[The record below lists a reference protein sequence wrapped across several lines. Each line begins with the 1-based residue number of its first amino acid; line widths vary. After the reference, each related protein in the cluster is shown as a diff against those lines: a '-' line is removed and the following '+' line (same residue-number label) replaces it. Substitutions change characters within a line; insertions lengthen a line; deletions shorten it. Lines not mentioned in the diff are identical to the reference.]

1 MNTWGECVRNTRLVA
16 YALAAV
22 GMVAMSTWADPPKP
36 AEGVNYPALSVEKLT
51 ELAEGGDAIA
61 QNRLGIRYALGQ
73 GVKMDMATANQWYRR
88 AAEAGNPSAQN
99 NLGKSYLHGTGL
111 KVDYAEAFRWLTL
124 AAKGG
129 IAQAQNTLG
138 TMYEKGIGT
147 KTDMQQ
153 AAAWYRKAALQND
166 PSAQSNYAVCLLRGQ
181 GIPKNIAE
189 GVAWLKK
196 SVAQNDPQGLRN
208 LGLVYE
214 NGWTGKKDL
223 AKAADLYKHAIA
235 AGNARALPK
244 LQALSDAGNPAGQF
258 HLATL
263 LETGVGVKQ
272 DQAAARELYQKA
284 ADQNHTRAIS
294 VLGLFYE
301 YGVGGPKDSEK
312 AVKLLQTA
320 ADRGDAQAQNA
331 LAKCYY
337 NGSGVEKDDAKAVAW
352 FKKAAAQDYTEA
364 INNVGYMIEHGLTE
378 TLADGKPDLDRAVA
392 LYAQAAE
399 RGHAIGV
406 RNLRRL
412 AVDENDAA
420 KAAMQR
426 LGIAPET
433 IAQSDEPPT
442 AKASPEKK
450 PEQPDPQAAAET
462 TSPTSSPVEEL
473 KGLVAKYEAKNFGEA
488 IDGLQVFVE
497 KYPRSDIAWNLL
509 GMALKEKEL
518 PDQAEA
524 AFDQAIALN
533 PRALHPYLSKAALQE
548 NQNRYHEAA
557 MTLEEAVEH
566 HPSDER
572 LLRTLCEMESRAKR
586 YREVAQYGERAWQ
599 QKKTAPL
606 AFKLAIAY
614 HFLGK
619 NEKRDK
625 YQQQVRQLGGNDD
638 QLATIIEKSQE
649 IQRDKKKLLK
659 WIQGIVK
666 TDDNMDKAIEQ
677 SLRYLNY
684 DPNAIELWAAVGM
697 LYMKQ
702 KDYPRAVEML
712 RTANYLDSKNDSILL
727 FSLAEALVENGKFD
741 EAMTLYRKIM
751 ELYPQAPEVYSL
763 AALLALKR
771 NEPDQAVMLIG
782 KAWELDSAN
791 PTTAMRMAMVY
802 HYTGNHQK
810 RDEFHKKAEEL
821 GKKPLDKLKQ
831 LYTENPYEA
840 SLYYGNPVV
849 LQEMVDRVHRDS
861 SVYVKDRVDVSSLLG
876 KSALTKS
883 EREKLEAL
891 GAMLEEQNWYLDQL
905 QRQCRD
911 YLKKYP
917 KSYEAWNTLAMTLD
931 KDPETLEE
939 ALQCCDRSIELNE
952 NFVSTYLLKA
962 SIALL
967 MNKQELAVGCVKQ
980 ALEKQPDLFDHGD
993 PWTSSVLLQLGNYEG
1008 AAEICETLWAANKKS
1023 AWIPANLAIAYHHLG
1038 KTKKRDEYL
1047 EHARTLGYE
1056 DMETL
1061 DKMIA
1066 KEPTGSKA
1074 K

>member
-1 MNTWGECVRNTRLVA
+1 MNTWGECVRNTRRAA

-36 AEGVNYPALSVEKLT
+36 TEGVNYPTLSVEKMT

-181 GIPKNIAE
+181 GVPKNIAE

-196 SVAQNDPQGLRN
+196 SAAQNDPQGLRN

-235 AGNARALPK
+235 MGNSRALPK

-320 ADRGDAQAQNA
+320 AGRGDAQAQNA

-412 AVDENDAA
+412 AADENDVA

-426 LGIAPET
+426 LGIVPET
-433 IAQSDEPPT
+433 VVQNNEPPT
-442 AKASPEKK
+442 AKASPEQK
-450 PEQPDPQAAAET
+450 PEQPAPQATAEK

-533 PRALHPYLSKAALQE
+533 PRSLHPYLSKAALQE
-548 NQNRYHEAA
+548 DQKRFHEAA
-557 MTLEEAVEH
+557 MTLEDAVEH

-619 NEKRDK
+619 SEKRDK

-666 TDDNMDKAIEQ
+666 TDDMDKAIEQ

-684 DPNAIELWAAVGM
+684 DPNAIELWAAVGV
-697 LYMKQ
+697 LYTKQ
-702 KDYPRAVEML
+702 KDHLRAVEVL
-712 RTANYLDSKNDSILL
+712 RMANYLDSKNDSFLL
-727 FSLAEALVENGKFD
+727 FSLAGALVESGKFD
-741 EAMTLYRKIM
+741 EAMALYRKII
-751 ELYPQAPEVYSL
+751 ELYPQTPEAYSL

-771 NEPDQAVMLIG
+771 NEPEQAVTLVE
-782 KAWELDSAN
+782 KAWELDSTN
-791 PTTAMRMAMVY
+791 PTTATRMAIVY
-802 HYTGNHQK
+802 HYTGNTKK
-810 RDEFHKKAEEL
+810 RDEFHQKAEEL
-821 GKKPLDKLKQ
+821 GEQSLDKLREM
-831 LYTENPYEA
+831 YTENRYES

-849 LQEMVDRVHRDS
+849 LQKIIGRVRQDS
-861 SVYVKDRVDVSSLLG
+861 WAYINDKASVSSLYR
-876 KSALTKS
+876 KKVLTKS
-883 EREKLEAL
+883 EREKFDAL
-891 GAMLEEQNWYLDQL
+891 GAMLKEQDWYLDQL
-905 QRQCRD
+905 NRQCRD

-917 KSYEAWNTLAMTLD
+917 KSYEAWYTLAMTLNR
-931 KDPETLEE
+931 DPENLEE
-939 ALQCCDRSIELNE
+939 SLQCCSRSIELNE

-962 SIALL
+962 STALL
-967 MNKQELAVGCVKQ
+967 LKKQELAVVCVKQ

-993 PWTSSVLLQLGNYEG
+993 PWTSTVFLQIGNDEA
-1008 AAEICETLWAANKKS
+1008 AAEICETLWAANIKA
-1023 AWIPANLAIAYHHLG
+1023 AWIPAHLAIAYHNLG
-1038 KTKKRDEYL
+1038 KIEKRDEYL

-1066 KEPTGSKA
+1066 NEPTGGKTQ
-1074 K
+1074 